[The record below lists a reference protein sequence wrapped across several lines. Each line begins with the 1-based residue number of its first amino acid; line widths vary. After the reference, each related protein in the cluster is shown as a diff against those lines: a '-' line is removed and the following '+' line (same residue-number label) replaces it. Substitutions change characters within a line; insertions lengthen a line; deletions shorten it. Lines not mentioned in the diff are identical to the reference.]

1 MTQKKAN
8 IQICWPAPGDIYF
21 LSKSAKHLIDPDCVF
36 MQILI
41 EIKSTCVTSHTFLRF
56 LCETVTSS
64 EVRFCSPEGK
74 CEHFQREQDQAH
86 RKSSQEHKD
95 KAFSKASM
103 NG

>member
-1 MTQKKAN
+1 ME
-8 IQICWPAPGDIYF
+8 
-21 LSKSAKHLIDPDCVF
+21 PDCMF

-41 EIKSTCVTSHTFLRF
+41 EIKSARVTSHTFLCF
-56 LCETVTSS
+56 LCATVTSS
-64 EVRFCSPEGK
+64 EVKFFFPKGK
-74 CEHFQREQDQAH
+74 CEHSQYEQDQAH